1 MLRGKGICHQA
12 WRPKF
17 NSLELISIVGEIVL
31 WLPSTSAPRCACVH
45 TCMQECVCLHSCED
59 QKRALDP
66 PGAGVT
72 ELWAAYQG
80 HWVLNLGP
88 LEKWYLAL
96 SPPSPLTKVSY
107 INVQNLAK
115 AQLICTSSIHSINSL
130 WDLKWNCP
138 RKCGSCLY
146 GTWDVA
152 EKTDM
157 E

>member
-1 MLRGKGICHQA
+1 MC
-12 WRPKF
+12 
-17 NSLELISIVGEIVL
+17 
-31 WLPSTSAPRCACVH
+31 APLFLFFKKIIFIFIWMKWMHTHIH
-45 TCMQECVCLHSCED
+45 TCVESLQSMKEGLGFYEVSYRQ
-59 QKRALDP
+59 
-66 PGAGVT
+66 
-72 ELWAAYQG
+72 LWAPQYG
-80 HWVLNLGP
+80 WWVLNLGP